1 MVLKNNFFNLLNYLL
16 TVKKKQ
22 CIMASS
28 RKGSSAAKRV
38 TSVKQVVKRPLATRT
53 AATKKPQQRRVTKR
67 IIYKRYI

>member
-1 MVLKNNFFNLLNYLL
+1 
-16 TVKKKQ
+16 
-22 CIMASS
+22 MACSC
-28 RKGSSAAKRV
+28 KGSSAAKRV